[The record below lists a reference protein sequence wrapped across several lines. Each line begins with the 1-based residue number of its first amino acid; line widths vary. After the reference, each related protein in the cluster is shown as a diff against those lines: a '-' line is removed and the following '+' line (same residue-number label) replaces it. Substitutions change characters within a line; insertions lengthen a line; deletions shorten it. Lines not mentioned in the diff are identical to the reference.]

1 MILTEH
7 TAQIT
12 AGEKDGSGAGSTGN
26 TGLLPIMQGGSRCH
40 ELGGLPTVPGLP
52 GETVS
57 FRDGYTYIDGQKL
70 DESYL
75 PTQGITQ
82 CANTFA
88 VPEGCIFVMG
98 DNRTGSNDSRF
109 LSQPYIPVDAIQGH
123 MLAAISIG
131 SQQSWQ
137 GVRWIG

>member
-52 GETVS
+52 GETVNMARS
-57 FRDGYTYIDGQKL
+57 QTSALLFEK
-70 DESYL
+70 
-75 PTQGITQ
+75 
-82 CANTFA
+82 AV
-88 VPEGCIFVMG
+88 VPE
-98 DNRTGSNDSRF
+98 
-109 LSQPYIPVDAIQGH
+109 
-123 MLAAISIG
+123 AISVPLPFMHSYKYQNRIRRTTQQLHPVSSRHMEG
-131 SQQSWQ
+131 ST
-137 GVRWIG
+137 